1 MSLNFYN
8 PKNIGTAD
16 IGLTQINK
24 LIPFKTVNG
33 VYISNPVVRVS
44 SCDNTVKEYTLGNGL
59 ELTGTNTEGTEKTLT
74 LTLNGP
80 DFIAYKKNS
89 LDVQCTF
96 FVEGDIEI
104 IFKLKL
110 I

>member
-8 PKNIGTAD
+8 PKSIGTAE
-16 IGLTQINK
+16 IGLTQVNK

-33 VYISNPVVRVS
+33 VYVTNPIVKVL
-44 SCDNTVKEYTLGNGL
+44 SCTNVVKEYTLGNGL
-59 ELTGTNTEGTEKTLT
+59 QLTGTNTQGTEKTLT

-80 DFIAYKKNS
+80 DFIAYKKSS